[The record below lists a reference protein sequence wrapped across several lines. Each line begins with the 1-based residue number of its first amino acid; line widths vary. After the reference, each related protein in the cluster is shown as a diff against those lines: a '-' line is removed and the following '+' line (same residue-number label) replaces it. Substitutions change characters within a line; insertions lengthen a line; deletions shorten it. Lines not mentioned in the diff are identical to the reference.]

1 MVRPSV
7 CDMTNGMT
15 APQRPRLRAVPGGA
29 EAPPSPADATRRDYW
44 ARVQALREERERL
57 RAG

>member
-1 MVRPSV
+1 
-7 CDMTNGMT
+7 MTNGMT
-15 APQRPRLRAVPGGA
+15 APQHPRLRAVPGGA

>member
-1 MVRPSV
+1 
-7 CDMTNGMT
+7 MTNGMT

-29 EAPPSPADATRRDYW
+29 EAPPPPADATRRDYW